1 MIAKSPKD
9 LIGNLKEIIT
19 VRDGKVNVVDAAGL
33 RGPTTDELV
42 RNAVFAD
49 GETQATAR
57 YLLWETGQAL
67 EIQSAS
73 IHDLYIARGKGNTR
87 GGWTV
92 PAMNLRTLTYDM
104 ARAVFRAALA
114 RNVGPMIFEIARSEI
129 GYTEQRPAEYTTAI
143 IGAAIREGY
152 TGPLFI
158 QGDHFQISAKKY
170 TSDPEPEWNAVEVL
184 IQEAIA
190 SGFYN
195 IDIDTSTLVDLDQP
209 TVPDQ
214 QRVNFELCARF
225 TEIIRDL
232 EPEGV
237 TISVGG
243 EIGEV
248 GGQNS
253 TEEELRAFMDGYNSS
268 LRSGTAGLSK
278 LSIQTGTAHGG
289 VVLPDGT
296 LAQVKIDFD
305 TLARLSK
312 VGRDEYGMGGAVQH
326 GASTLPAEA
335 FHKFAE
341 ADACEVHLATGFQNI
356 IYDHQLFP
364 TDLKEEIYAHIKDKN
379 SNQWKEGQTEEQ
391 FIYQN
396 RKRGLGPFKRDFWD
410 LTVETR
416 EEIGKDL
423 EEQFG
428 FLFEQLGVV
437 DTVDLVQAHVKP
449 VVIHKAPADFGISG
463 ELEIDEDLAD

>member
-1 MIAKSPKD
+1 MTAKSPK
-9 LIGNLKEIIT
+9 NLVNSLKGT
-19 VRDGKVNVVDAAGL
+19 VAVKDGKVKVLDAARL
-33 RGPTTDELV
+33 RGPMTDELV
-42 RNAVFAD
+42 RSAVFAD

-67 EIQSAS
+67 GIQSS
-73 IHDLYIARGKGNTR
+73 TIHDLYMARGRGDTR
-87 GGWTV
+87 GGWAV
-92 PAMNLRTLTYDM
+92 PAMNLRALTYDM

-114 RNVGPMIFEIARSEI
+114 RNVGAMIFEIARSEI
-129 GYTEQRPAEYTTAI
+129 GYTDQRPGEYTTAV

-152 TGPLFI
+152 TGPLFL
-158 QGDHFQISAKKY
+158 QGDHFQVSAKKY
-170 TSDPEPEWNAVEVL
+170 TTDPEPELKAVEDV
-184 IQEAIA
+184 IREAIA

-195 IDIDTSTLVDLDQP
+195 IDIDTSTLVDLSQP
-209 TVPDQ
+209 TVPEQ
-214 QRVNFELCARF
+214 QQINFDLCARF
-225 TEIIRDL
+225 TELIRDL
-232 EPEGV
+232 EPEGI

-253 TEEELRAFMDGYNSS
+253 TDEELRAFMDGYNSS
-268 LRSGTAGLSK
+268 LAAGMAGLSK

-305 TLARLSK
+305 TLAQLSK
-312 VGRDEYGMGGAVQH
+312 VGRDEYGMAGAVQH
-326 GASTLPAEA
+326 GASTLPSEA

-356 IYDHQLFP
+356 IYDHHLFP
-364 TDLKEEIYAHIKDKN
+364 ADLREEIYTHIKDKH

-391 FIYQN
+391 FVYQN
-396 RKRGLGPFKRDFWD
+396 RKRGLGPFKRNLWD
-410 LTVETR
+410 LPEGTR
-416 EEIGKDL
+416 DEIGRDL
-423 EEQFG
+423 EAQFG

-437 DTVDLVQAHVKP
+437 DTVDLVQAHGKP
-449 VVIHKAPADFGISG
+449 IRLQKGPADFGISG
-463 ELEIDEDLAD
+463 DLEIDEDLAD